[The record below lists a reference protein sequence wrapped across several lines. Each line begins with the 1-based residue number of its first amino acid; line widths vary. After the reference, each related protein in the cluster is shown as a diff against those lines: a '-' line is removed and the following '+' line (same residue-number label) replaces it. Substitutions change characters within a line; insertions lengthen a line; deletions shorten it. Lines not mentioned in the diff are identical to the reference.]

1 MCQVRMS
8 RGKGKERTRNGV
20 GRTRSG
26 SGGLDWVGTG
36 FAVGHGRPPLVLV
49 CGAVERG
56 AAVEVVG
63 GVDVGTSTAAEE
75 AQRGMRECR

>member
-1 MCQVRMS
+1 M
-8 RGKGKERTRNGV
+8 
-20 GRTRSG
+20 
-26 SGGLDWVGTG
+26 GTG
-36 FAVGHGRPPLVLV
+36 FAVGHGRPPLVLI

>member
-1 MCQVRMS
+1 
-8 RGKGKERTRNGV
+8 
-20 GRTRSG
+20 
-26 SGGLDWVGTG
+26 VGTG

-75 AQRGMRECR
+75 AQRGMRGVPMSVRVRSFTS